1 MQHLWAISM
10 CNMIC
15 NVFSHK
21 LVKLEESFLVL
32 GACWQAYATQWEASK
47 SPFRFNSG
55 KIKCSS
61 SGFHFSTNTS
71 YLFRFFQSW
80 QLVWCMGTNRTSRAC
95 GWLAGA
101 TGSLIS
107 SLGLV
112 VMYQSSYRHPQGR
125 TLSDEALHVMPSM
138 LPATTLQCKALFG
151 SPLPC

>member
-1 MQHLWAISM
+1 M

-55 KIKCSS
+55 KMKCSS

-71 YLFRFFQSW
+71 YLGCLGFFSLDSW
-80 QLVWCMGTNRTSRAC
+80 FDVWEPTEP
-95 GWLAGA
+95 AG
-101 TGSLIS
+101 
-107 SLGLV
+107 
-112 VMYQSSYRHPQGR
+112 
-125 TLSDEALHVMPSM
+125 HV
-138 LPATTLQCKALFG
+138 AG
-151 SPLPC
+151 